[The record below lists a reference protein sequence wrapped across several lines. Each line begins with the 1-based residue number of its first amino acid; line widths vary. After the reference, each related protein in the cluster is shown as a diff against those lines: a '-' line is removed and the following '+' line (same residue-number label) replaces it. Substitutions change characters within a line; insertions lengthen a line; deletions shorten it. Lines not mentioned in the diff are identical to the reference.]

1 LKFVQELSG
10 SIVVDFAAEKAVR
23 DLCQCL
29 LDGFWIVQRY
39 GFEPALAGALGN
51 SFGVALV
58 FAVVK
63 SAEAQ
68 SAAGGALAVGAI
80 FAPVLAFRC
89 VGDGHLLVG
98 FSCCSPT
105 LCKLFKVSSFAGFRP
120 QLRADKGFR
129 SWPHEPLSV
138 FAQAS

>member
-1 LKFVQELSG
+1 MSG
-10 SIVVDFAAEKAVR
+10 SLGLDFAAEKAMR
-23 DLCQCL
+23 DLCQGL
-29 LDGFWIVQRY
+29 LYGIWIVQRY
-39 GFEPALAGALGN
+39 RFEPALAGALGN

-58 FAVVK
+58 LAVVK
-63 SAEAQ
+63 SAKAQ
-68 SAAGGALAVGAI
+68 SAAGGALAVAAI
-80 FAPVLAFRC
+80 FLPVLAFGC

-98 FSCCSPT
+98 FSRRSSPT

-129 SWPHEPLSV
+129 SWPHEALSV

>member
-1 LKFVQELSG
+1 M
-10 SIVVDFAAEKAVR
+10 VVDFTAEKAVR
-23 DLCQCL
+23 DLCQGL
-29 LDGFWIVQRY
+29 LYGFWIVQRY

-58 FAVVK
+58 FAVMK

-80 FAPVLAFRC
+80 FLPVLAFGC

-98 FSCCSPT
+98 FPRCPSPT
-105 LCKLFKVSSFAGFRP
+105 FCKLFRVSSFAGFLP

-129 SWPHEPLSV
+129 SWPHEAISV